1 MRKLDVRIARSGSRT
16 ICHSRVLGLS
26 SSIILRTNN
35 RSHPVLKHTKD
46 QSIYGNYKL
55 SDPRLAASRIIT
67 NYTFPLTKVTTSRA
81 SPPDRLGCC
90 RTPQPRSSHQTMIVY
105 RPHNGGGET
114 PATGSQMRPDEGSAD
129 HPNES
134 HVDVVVDGCSGRR
147 LMPRRQERARRM
159 PSRSGR
165 SRRRGSRIEV
175 EWMLKR
181 PVLRK
186 TKEDLPL
193 VGQAAVARMPGCHV
207 AKRKTRRAG

>member
-1 MRKLDVRIARSGSRT
+1 MSELLVVVVVL
-16 ICHSRVLGLS
+16 CHSRVLGLS

-67 NYTFPLTKVTTSRA
+67 NYTFSLTKVTTSRA

-90 RTPQPRSSHQTMIVY
+90 RTPQPWSSHQTMIVY

-159 PSRSGR
+159 PRRSGR

-186 TKEDLPL
+186 TKEGLLL

-207 AKRKTRRAG
+207 AKRKTMRRTRRAG